1 MIGLLILGQKDYAAG
16 LIASV
21 AHTFGAQPPLLEAA
35 GVDFDQSPESVNDMI
50 AHHVRELDRRSDGVL
65 ILADIYG
72 TTHTNLACRL
82 LKRGR
87 VELISGANLPML
99 LRVLNYRNLGID
111 DVIDRALA
119 GGCGGIVC
127 AAKPTE
133 LGQPQDN
140 GKGAPR

>member
-1 MIGLLILGQKDYAAG
+1 MIGILVLGQKDFARG
-16 LIASV
+16 LISSV
-21 AHTFGAQPPLLEAA
+21 VHTFGTRPPQLEAA
-35 GVDFDQSPESVNDMI
+35 GVDFDHAPEAMGEMI
-50 AHHVRELDRRSDGVL
+50 AQHIRTLDQGEGVL

-87 VELISGANLPML
+87 IELVSGANLPML
-99 LRVLNYRNLGID
+99 LRVLNYRHLRLD

-127 AAKPTE
+127 AANPGDAPT
-133 LGQPQDN
+133 PRDN
-140 GKGAPR
+140 GTEARQ

>member
-1 MIGLLILGQKDYAAG
+1 MIGLLILGQKDYARG

-21 AHTFGAQPPLLEAA
+21 AHTFGTRPPLLEAG
-35 GVDFDQSPESVNDMI
+35 GVDFDQSPEAIGDMI
-50 AHHVRELDRRSDGVL
+50 AQRIRELDQGDGVL

-72 TTHTNLACRL
+72 TTHTNVACRQ
-82 LKRGR
+82 LKRGH

-99 LRVLNYRNLGID
+99 LRVLNYRNLKLD

-127 AAKPTE
+127 AANPAE
-133 LGQPQDN
+133 LAPAREN
-140 GKGAPR
+140 GKGARP